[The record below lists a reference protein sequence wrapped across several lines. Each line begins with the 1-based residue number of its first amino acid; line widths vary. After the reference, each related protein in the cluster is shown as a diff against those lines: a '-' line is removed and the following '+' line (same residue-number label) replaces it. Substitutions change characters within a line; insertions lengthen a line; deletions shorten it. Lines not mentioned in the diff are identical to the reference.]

1 MANGDGTIL
10 AIMSDTN
17 NENSATSHKAK
28 TQSSLIAPVALLVAL
43 AAGGLAGWA
52 VLRGPSQAAE
62 TSSTSAPA
70 PTAEQSAQAKT
81 RACGAFI
88 TVRNAISL
96 QTHADAGPDPAAAQA
111 VAANARLAM
120 FGGGSYLLGH
130 IDSNTQPDLSTA
142 IRSFADTL
150 QDISINALAGVPN
163 SDPEQ
168 APRLG
173 DAEATSGRVDE
184 LCR

>member
-1 MANGDGTIL
+1 MADRGGTRL
-10 AIMSDTN
+10 TLMSDTN
-17 NENSATSHKAK
+17 TEHSTPSHKAK
-28 TQSSLIAPVALLVAL
+28 SQSSLIAPVALLIAL

-62 TSSTSAPA
+62 ASSTSAPA

-88 TVRNAISL
+88 TVRNAVSL
-96 QTHADAGPDPAAAQA
+96 QTHADAGPDPIAAQA

-130 IDSNTQPDLSTA
+130 LDVNTQPDLSTA
-142 IRSFADTL
+142 IHSFADTL

-168 APRLG
+168 AARLG
-173 DAEATSGRVDE
+173 DAEAASGRVEE
-184 LCR
+184 LCK